1 MEQFV
6 DEKFY
11 TRADS
16 FIDLANENVRD
27 TERNMVSGSMMYA
40 SARFNAWISATGCKT
55 GKELHDAKQARIAV
69 CLELYRAMLDE
80 NIDSYIKNFGDYM
93 QPDA

>member
-6 DEKFY
+6 DENFY
-11 TRADS
+11 SRADS
-16 FIDLANENVRD
+16 FIDLANEHGKN

-40 SARFNAWISATGCKT
+40 SARFNAWISATGSKT
-55 GKELHDAKQARIAV
+55 GKELYDAKQARIAV
-69 CLELYRAMLDE
+69 CLELYRTMLDE

-93 QPDA
+93 KPDA

>member
-6 DEKFY
+6 DEGFY

-27 TERNMVSGSMMYA
+27 TERNLVSGSMMYA
-40 SARFNAWISATGCKT
+40 SARFNAWIIGEVHVLNRKIVPNGRRDHFEQTTAF
-55 GKELHDAKQARIAV
+55 
-69 CLELYRAMLDE
+69 E
-80 NIDSYIKNFGDYM
+80 NLQSNINNFGDYM